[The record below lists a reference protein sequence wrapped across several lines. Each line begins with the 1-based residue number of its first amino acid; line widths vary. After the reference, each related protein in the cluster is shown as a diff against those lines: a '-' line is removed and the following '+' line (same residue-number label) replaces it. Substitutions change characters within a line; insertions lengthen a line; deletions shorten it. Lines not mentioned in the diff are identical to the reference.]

1 MEKNPPPQQQL
12 QVEIDDATAR
22 GTYTNLA
29 LISHSET
36 EFILD
41 FLFLQPQT
49 AKAKVTA
56 RIISSPAHAKRFL
69 WALKDNIAKYEAAFG
84 PIQAGDNPADRP
96 GQAGVYQ

>member
-1 MEKNPPPQQQL
+1 MEEKQPKQQQL

-22 GTYTNLA
+22 GAYTNLA

-49 AKAKVTA
+49 AKAKVA
-56 RIISSPAHAKRFL
+56 SRVISSPAHAKRFL
-69 WALKDNIAKYEAAFG
+69 WALKENLAKYEETFGVIAAG
-84 PIQAGDNPADRP
+84 EPSENPP
-96 GQAGVYQ
+96 GRSGVYQ